1 MAVMRA
7 NVNIAVANT
16 VRVGQRLMRGA
27 MRIAPTHCAAWLI
40 PDAAPTFQ
48 SKVRNSL
55 CAARRESI
63 DLRFVK
69 VFAELNRSVARV
81 VIEPLKNSRPNLY
94 IMMPAM

>member
-1 MAVMRA
+1 M
-7 NVNIAVANT
+7 NIAVANT

-48 SKVRNSL
+48 SKVRNAL
-55 CAARRESI
+55 NGGGESI